1 METFHQAQMR
11 GTLRTQDSAEA
22 SPFCMESLED
32 GDVISPERWR
42 AWEAKTRLRG
52 KAHTRKVAVLV
63 SAALLVL
70 WLIGMITSN
79 TLGGF
84 IHILLLIAVGVLVI
98 HVFPI
103 RRSLM

>member
-1 METFHQAQMR
+1 MDTFHQAQMR
-11 GTLRTQDSAEA
+11 GTPHTRDAAEA
-22 SPFCMESLED
+22 SSFCTDSRED
-32 GDVISPERWR
+32 RDVISPERWR

-52 KAHTRKVAVLV
+52 RAHTRKVAALV

-84 IHILLLIAVGVLVI
+84 IHVLLLIAVGVLVI